1 MHSIVHVYE
10 LCDVSMSCMCAHHQ
24 VRGRFEKELAFASI
38 TLESERLRL
47 YKEFMA
53 ALEEQCT
60 HAHHRSKKRKKERD
74 RRRHSHSRS
83 RSESVSLLSAVE
95 MLFLLLGQ
103 QCVCTWCHFAE

>member
-1 MHSIVHVYE
+1 
-10 LCDVSMSCMCAHHQ
+10 MCAHHQ

-47 YKEFMA
+47 FKEYMA

-83 RSESVSLLSAVE
+83 RSESVSLLSSLE
-95 MLFLLLGQ
+95 MLFLWLSKPF
-103 QCVCTWCHFAE
+103 VCTWCRFC